1 MILPSRVIKNRSI
14 VLPSNI
20 GRSILIISLSTTR
33 CFPTIAVIPR
43 ISSILAKFYP
53 TTLPITISEELEN
66 TEAID
71 VATSGREVPK
81 AIMVT
86 PIIKGGILK

>member
-1 MILPSRVIKNRSI
+1 M

-33 CFPTIAVIPR
+33 CLPTIAVIPKIR
-43 ISSILAKFYP
+43 RMLAKFDP
-53 TTLPITISEELEN
+53 TTFPITIYEESDI

-71 VATSGREVPK
+71 VATSGKDVPN
-81 AIMVT
+81 AIIVT